1 MSAWPSPGRSTA
13 VLSGTSG
20 RLISI
25 TIAVE
30 PRLLENLLETLSQ
43 LSFPVNPQIYH
54 QGSIVSAHPE
64 GECQAKATTLVEFPA
79 YERDL
84 VEVESVMAAYGFSS
98 DSIYVR
104 DMLEELHAGAGNGTV
119 IRYN

>member
-1 MSAWPSPGRSTA
+1 MSAWPNLGPTTA
-13 VLSGTSG
+13 VLSGASG

-54 QGSIVSAHPE
+54 QGSILSTHPE
-64 GECQAKATTLVEFPA
+64 GDREAKATTLVEFPA

-84 VEVESVMAAYGFSS
+84 AEVESVMEAYGFSR
-98 DSIYVR
+98 DSVYVR
-104 DMLEELHAGAGNGTV
+104 DMLEELHAGTGNGVV